1 MGDELV
7 TDTVLRLLPPTIR
20 RIVLRIPQ
28 QAAARLEE
36 IRIRAGRPLE
46 LIGDGVRAFV
56 SADGELPCPPDK
68 AYVAGKDD
76 CAQLLDLISNH
87 SLYTLE
93 EELRRGY
100 VTVRGG
106 HRVGL
111 AGRAVLERGAVSHL
125 RDIACF
131 NIRIARQRPGC
142 ARKLAPLLAD
152 AAGTGVLHT
161 LIVSP
166 PGYGKTTIAR
176 DLARLLSSGEAW
188 PTQRRGLK
196 VGIVDERSELAG
208 CVDGVP
214 CFDVGPSTDVL
225 DACPKAEGMMMLIRS
240 MSPEVIVVD
249 EIGRE
254 ADADSIHEAVLC
266 GIRVIATA
274 HGDSWRDIRARPV
287 VQPLLER
294 GVFERVVVLGRRP
307 AGGDPPFAVY
317 DGAGRPLRAETGLA
331 AGGRSP

>member
-1 MGDELV
+1 MTE
-7 TDTVLRLLPPTIR
+7 TVLRLLPPTIR
-20 RIVLRIPQ
+20 RIMLRVPQ
-28 QAAARLEE
+28 QVAASLEE

-56 SADGELPCPPDK
+56 SDEGTLPCAPDK
-68 AYVAGKDD
+68 AYIVGKDD
-76 CAQLLDLISNH
+76 CVQLLDLISNH

-111 AGRAVLERGAVSHL
+111 AGRAVLDKGTVSRI

-131 NIRIARQRPGC
+131 NIRIARERLGC
-142 ARKLAPLLAD
+142 ARKLAPLLAGAAD
-152 AAGTGVLHT
+152 AGVLHT

-176 DLARLLSSGEAW
+176 DLARLLSSGDAW
-188 PTQRRGLK
+188 PTQRSGLK

-208 CVDGVP
+208 CVDGIP
-214 CFDVGPSTDVL
+214 CFDVGPRTDVL

-240 MSPEVIVVD
+240 MSPELIVVD

-254 ADADSIHEAVLC
+254 ADADSIREAVLC
-266 GIRVIATA
+266 GIRVVATA
-274 HGDSWRDIRARPV
+274 HGSSWHDIRARPV
-287 VQPLLER
+287 MQQLIDG
-294 GVFERVVVLGRRP
+294 GVFERIVVLGRRSP
-307 AGGDPPFAVY
+307 GGDPPFAVY
-317 DGAGRPLRAETGLA
+317 DSAGRPVRTAAEAGLA